1 MKTPSDELT
10 EIIFPLLIE
19 SKLLLPDDAERY
31 KAKLAAGTMKPED
44 WLLAVEKALDK
55 DCRK

>member
-10 EIIFPLLIE
+10 EIILPLLIE